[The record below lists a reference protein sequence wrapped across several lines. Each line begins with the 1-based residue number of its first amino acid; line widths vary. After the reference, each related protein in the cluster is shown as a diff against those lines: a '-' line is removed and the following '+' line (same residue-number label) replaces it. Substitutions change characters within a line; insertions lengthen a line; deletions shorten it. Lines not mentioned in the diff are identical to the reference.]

1 MISFHVP
8 CMQHG
13 VKTTRLCRLNP
24 TLVSHKTH
32 KTKQGGDLALPTAL
46 AQQLLDA
53 ADASSL
59 VAANTPEAQAR
70 QGMLLWAG
78 PAAGR
83 APLLAH
89 FEVWKWMDGD
99 GGGCWSNYGGWMMG
113 FCDVSRMRG
122 LSMFWSVAFSPPH
135 VDAVLSSA
143 GCTVQAAAL
152 SRCCGFAAC
161 FDDSRMCRH

>member
-1 MISFHVP
+1 MVSRQQGFV
-8 CMQHG
+8 
-13 VKTTRLCRLNP
+13 VSRLCRLNQ
-24 TLVSHKTH
+24 TLVSHKTN
-32 KTKQGGDLALPTAL
+32 KTKQGGDLALPTTL

-59 VAANTPEAQAR
+59 VAANTPEAQVR

-99 GGGCWSNYGGWMMG
+99 GGGCWSNDGGWMMG
-113 FCDVSRMRG
+113 FCDVGRMRG
-122 LSMFWSVAFSPPH
+122 LSMFWSVARGCRRFICG
-135 VDAVLSSA
+135 VYSS
-143 GCTVQAAAL
+143 GGGTNTL
-152 SRCCGFAAC
+152 LWIRCC
-161 FDDSRMCRH
+161 